1 MGKSPLILAALAKA
15 AVSSLDIKSVR
26 RLNGSQTG
34 LFDSAVLCCTDGSEF
49 VIRIPE
55 TTNGALELDIETAV
69 LKSLNSE
76 TRSKLSFKVTRI
88 AGETQDTNR
97 NRVVVFDYLYGAPV
111 DLGRL
116 MSNSPT
122 LASIGQCI
130 AEIHSLDPEIVRGSG
145 LPEFSAADVAKR
157 RMNELDNVA
166 MTGLV
171 PRSLLERWQ
180 DALED
185 VSLFQYPPTVVHG
198 EMAESNVLEIDQQ
211 VSAVLNWGGLHIG
224 DPADDFT
231 WIAGKRNFDLLDAAR
246 IAYSQGTKAFDA
258 TLTQRAVLYSELSHA
273 RWLLHGTQTN
283 DQTIIDEASG
293 ELEVLA
299 AELAEGILPSLG
311 SVGISVLSNTEASF
325 VSDSFVAETL
335 IESVDS
341 TGAIHSIDEV
351 VVVGAVDDLS
361 LDKVADGQNETS
373 TEFVDDR
380 TREIEL
386 PEKTDNELF

>member
-15 AVSSLDIKSVR
+15 AVASLDIKNVR
-26 RLNGSQTG
+26 RLNGAQTG
-34 LFDSAVLCCTDGSEF
+34 LFDSAVITCTDGSEF
-49 VIRIPE
+49 VIRVPE
-55 TTNGALELDIETAV
+55 SAAGALELDIETAV
-69 LKSLNSE
+69 LKSLSSVV
-76 TRSKLSFKVTRI
+76 RSKLSFKVTRI
-88 AGETQDTNR
+88 AGETMDAQR
-97 NRVVVFDYLYGAPV
+97 RRVVVFDYLYGSPI

-122 LASIGQCI
+122 LTSLGHAL
-130 AEIHSLDPEIVRGSG
+130 AEIHSLDPEIVRASG

-166 MTGLV
+166 TTGLV
-171 PRSLLERWQ
+171 PRALLERWQ

-211 VSAVLNWGGLHIG
+211 VSAVLNWGALHIG

-231 WIAGKRNFDLLDAAR
+231 WIAGKRNLDLLDAAR
-246 IAYSQGTKAFDA
+246 IAHSQSTKSFDS

-273 RWLLHGTQTN
+273 RWLLHGTQVR
-283 DQTIIDEASG
+283 DQSIIDEASA

-299 AELAEGILPSLG
+299 AELAEGLLPSLG
-311 SVGISVLSNTEASF
+311 AVKFASLAASEGSF

-335 IESVDS
+335 IETFDT
-341 TGAIHSIDEV
+341 TGSIETIDEV
-351 VVVGAVDDLS
+351 VIVKSSATAAAEES
-361 LDKVADGQNETS
+361 SSEEQPS
-373 TEFVDDR
+373 PSFVDDR